1 MAPPSLGGTLIAP
14 QPQPVNQPQQ
24 IYNQEESSQV
34 ACLLPSLLMN
44 YSFHQGRM
52 FTADES
58 GTVTLPLTM
67 PPAASSLTLISNN
80 GSHGPGITAPVSA
93 GLHQSTPLAT
103 GPSLG
108 SLPGGGAAVPQ
119 QQAPSLLQAP
129 FLLPAALPLQPV
141 HQVDP
146 FLQGSDVKLVFQV
159 ITNVSTDPGMLAL
172 NSQDFNLA
180 LSNLQLPVSAPS
192 LCQLGHFLM
201 STWLLLDVNLVLF

>member
-14 QPQPVNQPQQ
+14 QTVNQPQQ

-44 YSFHQGRM
+44 YAFYQGRM

-93 GLHQSTPLAT
+93 GLHQSTPLTT

-108 SLPGGGAAVPQ
+108 SLPDGGAVPQ

-146 FLQGSDVKLVFQV
+146 FLSGLRCHLVFQV
-159 ITNVSTDPGMLAL
+159 ITNVSTDPGILAL

-180 LSNLQLPVSAPS
+180 LSNLHLPVSA
-192 LCQLGHFLM
+192 
-201 STWLLLDVNLVLF
+201 LLDVNLVLS

>member
-1 MAPPSLGGTLIAP
+1 MAPPSLGGALIAP
-14 QPQPVNQPQQ
+14 QPQTVNQPQQ

-44 YSFHQGRM
+44 YSFYQGRM

-93 GLHQSTPLAT
+93 GLHQSTPLTT

-108 SLPGGGAAVPQ
+108 SLPDGGAAVPQ

-146 FLQGSDVKLVFQV
+146 FLQGL
-159 ITNVSTDPGMLAL
+159 
-172 NSQDFNLA
+172 DFNWSSR
-180 LSNLQLPVSAPS
+180 LSQT
-192 LCQLGHFLM
+192 CQLTLECWPSTLRT
-201 STWLLLDVNLVLF
+201 STWLFPTFSCL

>member
-1 MAPPSLGGTLIAP
+1 MSQVGHQLTPMAPPSLGGTLIAP
-14 QPQPVNQPQQ
+14 QPQTVNQPQQ

-93 GLHQSTPLAT
+93 GLHQSTPLTT

-108 SLPGGGAAVPQ
+108 SLPGGGAVPQ

-146 FLQGSDVKLVFQV
+146 FLSGLRCQLVFQV

-180 LSNLQLPVSAPS
+180 LSNLQLPVSVPS
-192 LCQLGHFLM
+192 
-201 STWLLLDVNLVLF
+201 